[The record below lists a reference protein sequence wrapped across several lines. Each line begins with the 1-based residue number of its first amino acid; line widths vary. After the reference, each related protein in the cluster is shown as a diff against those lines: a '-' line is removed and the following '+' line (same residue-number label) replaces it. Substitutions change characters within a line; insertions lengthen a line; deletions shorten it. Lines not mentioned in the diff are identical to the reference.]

1 MAKQNS
7 KHIRN
12 NKKLIA
18 DKLQKAVSNVAKRNM
33 YFVSGD
39 KKSFFKVVNGKNK
52 NAEFVDIPTADSAH
66 AIAYVLNKS
75 TNKTLDKVKKDIQT
89 AVDKYSPQI
98 EKYIIDLRFYN
109 HTLNATSDIDKIII
123 IESRKDLAYTRYLAH
138 KQDMRNKIYFSLTH
152 SEDYKTL

>member
-7 KHIRN
+7 KHIRK
-12 NKKLIA
+12 NKKYLA
-18 DKLQKAVSNVAKRNM
+18 EKLEQAVSNVSKRNM
-33 YFVSGD
+33 YFVSGNKD
-39 KKSFFKVVNGKNK
+39 SFFKVVNGKNK
-52 NAEFVDIPTADSAH
+52 NAEFFDIPTADSAH

-75 TNKTLDKVKKDIQT
+75 THKTLDKIKKDIQS

-109 HTLNATSDIDKIII
+109 HTIETTNDIDKIII

-138 KQDMRNKIYFSLTH
+138 KQDLRNKIYFSLTH
-152 SEDYKTL
+152 AEDYKTA